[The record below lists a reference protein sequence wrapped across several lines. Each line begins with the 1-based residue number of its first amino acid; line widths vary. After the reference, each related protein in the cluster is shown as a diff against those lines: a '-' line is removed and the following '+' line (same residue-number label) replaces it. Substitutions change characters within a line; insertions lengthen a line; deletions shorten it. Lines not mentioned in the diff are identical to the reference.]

1 MVSDLDTAFQ
11 IPDSC
16 RMTMRNDN
24 SADFS
29 GDTIKKLLE
38 RRLFLLFLAVALENV
53 KFIYTLRNRTEK
65 LTKSSLF
72 YLLF

>member
-1 MVSDLDTAFQ
+1 MVSDQDIAFQ

-38 RRLFLLFLAVALENV
+38 RRLFLLFSAVALKNV
-53 KFIYTLRNRTEK
+53 KFIYTLGNRTEK